1 MNKISQVCNRVN
13 CKNCVLLFVFAK
25 TVVEKVG
32 SDDGATRLPEEY
44 KELEKVVCVNFMPK

>member
-1 MNKISQVCNRVN
+1 MC
-13 CKNCVLLFVFAK
+13 FVK

-44 KELEKVVCVNFMPK
+44 KELEKVLCIVLRSYCHITIDRRRMLPKK